1 MAVYATSFTLLL
13 ITLATVVLG
22 EVAYKTNQALA
33 NNEAEGLRLLA
44 EYQTLLSKQS
54 TQNKVSRYKN
64 HIEVSE

>member
-13 ITLATVVLG
+13 ITLATVVLS

-64 HIEVSE
+64 